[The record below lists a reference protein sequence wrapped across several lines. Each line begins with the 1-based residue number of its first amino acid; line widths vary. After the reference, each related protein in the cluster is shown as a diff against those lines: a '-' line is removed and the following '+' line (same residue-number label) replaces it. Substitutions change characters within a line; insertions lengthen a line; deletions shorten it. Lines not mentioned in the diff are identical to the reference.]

1 MEKRKYGAFNTFAC
15 SYDLVHWTKWEGEDL
30 VFPSEEYDRRYA
42 HKSYVIKWNG
52 IVYHFYCAVNEN
64 KQRGI
69 ALATS
74 QNFGKSSISFPI
86 FEKTNLSFLNLFY
99 SSKTLN
105 IYK

>member
-1 MEKRKYGAFNTFAC
+1 MFYFGAFWKNVNMEHLIHLPAHMIWSIGQMGRGRF
-15 SYDLVHWTKWEGEDL
+15 S
-30 VFPSEEYDRRYA
+30 FPSEEYDRRYA

-74 QNFGKSSISFPI
+74 QNLGKSSISFPI
-86 FEKTNLSFLNLFY
+86 FEKN
-99 SSKTLN
+99 
-105 IYK
+105 